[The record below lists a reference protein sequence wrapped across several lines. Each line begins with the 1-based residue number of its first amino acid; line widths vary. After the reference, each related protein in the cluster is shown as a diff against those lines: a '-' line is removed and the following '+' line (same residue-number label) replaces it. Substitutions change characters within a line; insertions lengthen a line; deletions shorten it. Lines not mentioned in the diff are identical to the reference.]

1 MKYRNDIPFRNN
13 ILFAQTSVW
22 KNYFPDIID
31 NVTTIKE
38 IFSASPI
45 ILSNRKIYWYSLLLK
60 YKKKEYDDCIV
71 LLLPQLECSLRV
83 IYATVNNCQERILT
97 AEVTSLYTTL
107 EEILHDCVLDK
118 PNMVLQILGE
128 NYKEVLLD
136 LFFYPEG
143 PRIRDRVSH
152 GEVNLSE
159 IPFYLVNFILTVSIA
174 LCCKFLP
181 SDNLLLKNEY
191 VQNLHKWI
199 CKYMPV
205 FHPVSLLKQ
214 KFILLLK
221 SSFIPREYPQP
232 EINGIEIESNKPI
245 LSFEEKNFCINE
257 LNISF
262 SYWRGKRTF
271 GAMACNTSEGKD

>member
-1 MKYRNDIPFRNN
+1 MKLLQILIGPPSSLNLRNLVWHGFVSPHEIQKCYGYFLLVLAISLGETLKENKINISDIPFRNN

-97 AEVTSLYTTL
+97 AEVTYLYTTL

-128 NYKEVLLD
+128 NYKKDQEFVI
-136 LFFYPEG
+136 E
-143 PRIRDRVSH
+143 
-152 GEVNLSE
+152 
-159 IPFYLVNFILTVSIA
+159 LV
-174 LCCKFLP
+174 
-181 SDNLLLKNEY
+181 
-191 VQNLHKWI
+191 
-199 CKYMPV
+199 M
-205 FHPVSLLKQ
+205 
-214 KFILLLK
+214 
-221 SSFIPREYPQP
+221 
-232 EINGIEIESNKPI
+232 
-245 LSFEEKNFCINE
+245 EK
-257 LNISF
+257 
-262 SYWRGKRTF
+262 
-271 GAMACNTSEGKD
+271 